1 MPTLEAKKQLKDTF
15 NHTDFTQRIRDALE
29 FIGMEQ
35 EELAKSI
42 YVKPDRIK
50 NLLKNKVKYKTEE
63 VISISKRLG
72 F

>member
-1 MPTLEAKKQLKDTF
+1 MPTTEAKKQLKTNF
-15 NHTDFTQRIRDALE
+15 NHADFTQRIREALD

-35 EELAKSI
+35 EELAQSI

-50 NLLKNKVKYKTEE
+50 NLLKNKVKYKSEE
-63 VISISKRLG
+63 IVSISKRLG

>member
-1 MPTLEAKKQLKDTF
+1 MPTLELKKQIKDTF
-15 NHTDFTQRIRDALE
+15 DHIDFTKRIRDALE

-63 VISISKRLG
+63 IISISKRLG

>member
-1 MPTLEAKKQLKDTF
+1 MPTLEAKKQLKETF
-15 NHTDFTQRIRDALE
+15 NHIDFTQRIRDALE